1 MDWQTLKSNARRK
14 FSGACRLCPVCDGVA
29 CAGEVPGMGG
39 IGTGT
44 SFRNNVNALASYRF
58 NLRTVHQQNQPN
70 LACKILGMDLSMPV
84 IAAAI
89 AGTALNMNNA
99 LKEEEYAK
107 AVVGGCKQAGV
118 IAMTGD
124 GPKPQIWETGLE
136 AVKNAGGCG
145 IPIIKPREVDQVV
158 EMAKQAA
165 EAGATAFGIDI
176 DAAALV
182 NMSNAGQ
189 PVGPKSQEE
198 LAYIKQNTT
207 IPFIVKGIMTPDDAQ
222 ACQSAGVDAI
232 VVSNHGGR
240 ALDYTPGTAEVLP
253 YIVEAV
259 NGKMAILVDGGV
271 RTGGDV
277 LKMLAL
283 GAHGV
288 LIGRPMAV
296 AAVGGEGEGVSL
308 YLEKIRAE
316 LTAAMILTGSGD
328 LSAIS
333 GEILW

>member
-84 IAAAI
+84 IGAAI

-107 AVVGGCKQAGV
+107 AVVEGCKQAGV

-124 GPKPQIWETGLE
+124 GPKPQIWETGLG
-136 AVKNAGGCG
+136 AVTNAGGHG
-145 IPIIKPREVDQVV
+145 IPIIKPREADQVV

-165 EAGATAFGIDI
+165 AAGAPAFGMDI

-189 PVGPKSQEE
+189 PVGPKSKEE

-222 ACQSAGVDAI
+222 ACHAAGVDAI

-259 NGKMAILVDGGV
+259 SGKMTILVDGGV

-283 GAHGV
+283 GANGV

-296 AAVGGEGEGVSL
+296 AAVGAEGEGVSL